1 MNESAIPHLLA
12 SALESVGVEDAL
24 ARLAASSDVT
34 FEQLDVD
41 SLGIIEIVARVS
53 TESGI
58 EIPDDE
64 LATFHSP
71 ADILAYCSQATANA
85 A

>member
-1 MNESAIPHLLA
+1 MTETATLHLLA

-24 ARLAASSDVT
+24 AHLAGSSDVT

-41 SLGIIEIVARVS
+41 SLGVIEIVARIS

-58 EIPDDE
+58 EIPDE
-64 LATFHSP
+64 ALTTFHAP
-71 ADILAYCSQATANA
+71 ADILTYCSQVTAHA